1 MRGNVPTQGQLRR
14 SPNRVASTSGSSR
27 RTPGGSMFIARR
39 NRRALVGVVAVAALA
54 VAGCSSKAK
63 TAAAPSSSAPAATT
77 SAPVAA
83 STSAA
88 APSAAAS
95 SAPASSAP
103 AETITIGLFGTFGF
117 KEAGL
122 YDAYMKLHPNITI
135 KEDDVEQSSD
145 YYKALQTHLAAGSG
159 LDDIQAIEIGF
170 VADVTANHAD
180 QFVDFNSLPE
190 GPQLKSTFYDWK
202 WGMASTADGK
212 KTIGLGTDA
221 GPEAMCYRPD
231 LLKAAGLPSDRATLN
246 QQWATWDGFISFG
259 QKYEAAAGKKGQF
272 LDSAASIFN
281 AAVTQG
287 TEEYD
292 NASGKPDVANSDGVK
307 NAWALATK
315 AAQAKIT
322 AGLSQFSTPWN
333 QAFANGAFATIS
345 CPSWMT
351 GYITSQAG
359 QAVSGDWDI
368 ANLPGGAANWGGS
381 WLGVPKAGKNQAAA
395 EALAEWLTA
404 PAQQITMWTSAGH
417 VPSSS
422 TAAKDPAVASATS
435 DYFNKAP
442 IGQIFGASASKLKQ
456 QPIGPYDTQI
466 QSDIDTSLANVETK
480 GEAPAKGFSEAL
492 ANIAQ
497 VVGG

>member
-1 MRGNVPTQGQLRR
+1 MY
-14 SPNRVASTSGSSR
+14 
-27 RTPGGSMFIARR
+27 MARR

-54 VAGCSSKAK
+54 VAGCSSSKAK
-63 TAAAPSSSAPAATT
+63 TAAAPTSSAASSSAAS

-83 STSAA
+83 TSAA
-88 APSAAAS
+88 ATAAAS
-95 SAPASSAP
+95 SAPASAP
-103 AETITIGLFGTFGF
+103 AAGAAPQTITIGLFGTFGF

-135 KEDDVEQSSD
+135 KEDDVEQSAD

-190 GPQLKSTFYDWK
+190 GAQLKSSFYPWK
-202 WGMASTADGK
+202 WAMASTSDGK
-212 KTIGLGTDA
+212 ALGLGTDA

-231 LLKAAGLPSDRATLN
+231 LLKAAGLPSDRAAVSTA
-246 QQWATWDGFISFG
+246 WSTWQGFIDFG
-259 QKYEAAAGKKGQF
+259 KQYVAKTHKPF

-287 TEEYD
+287 TEGYD
-292 NASGKPDVANSDGVK
+292 NASGKPDVKGSDGVTT
-307 NAWALATK
+307 AWGLATS

-333 QAFANGAFATIS
+333 QAFANGAFAAIS
-345 CPSWMT
+345 CPSWML
-351 GYITSQAG
+351 GYITSEAG
-359 QAVSGDWDI
+359 QAVSGDWDV

-404 PAQQITMWTSAGH
+404 PAQQITMWTSQQH
-417 VPSSS
+417 FPSSS
-422 TAAKDPAVASATS
+422 TAAKDTAVASATS

-442 IGQIFGASASKLKQ
+442 IGQIFGDSASKLKQ

-466 QSDIDTSLANVETK
+466 QSDIDTSLSNVETK
-480 GEAPAKGFSEAL
+480 GEAPTKAFSEAL

>member
-1 MRGNVPTQGQLRR
+1 
-14 SPNRVASTSGSSR
+14 
-27 RTPGGSMFIARR
+27 MFMARR
-39 NRRALVGVVAVAALA
+39 NRRALIGVVAVAALA
-54 VAGCSSKAK
+54 VAGCSSSKAK
-63 TAAAPSSSAPAATT
+63 TAAPTSSAASPSAAS

-83 STSAA
+83 TSAA
-88 APSAAAS
+88 ATTAAS
-95 SAPASSAP
+95 SAPASASAAGGAP
-103 AETITIGLFGTFGF
+103 QTITIGLFGTFGF

-135 KEDDVEQSSD
+135 KEDDVEQSAD

-190 GPQLKSTFYDWK
+190 GAQLKSSFYPWK
-202 WGMASTADGK
+202 WAMASTSDGK
-212 KTIGLGTDA
+212 TVGLGTDA

-231 LLKAAGLPSDRATLN
+231 LLKAAGLPSDRAAVSTA
-246 QQWATWDGFISFG
+246 WSTWQGFIDFG
-259 QKYEAAAGKKGQF
+259 KQYVAKTHKPF

-287 TEEYD
+287 TEGYD
-292 NASGKPDVANSDGVK
+292 NASGKPDVKGSDGVTT
-307 NAWALATK
+307 AWALATS

-333 QAFANGAFATIS
+333 QAFANGAFAAIS
-345 CPSWMT
+345 CPSWML
-351 GYITSQAG
+351 GYITSEAG
-359 QAVSGDWDI
+359 QAVSGDWDV

-404 PAQQITMWTSAGH
+404 PAQQITMWTSQQH
-417 VPSSS
+417 FPSSS

-442 IGQIFGASASKLKQ
+442 IGQIFGDSASKLKQ

-466 QSDIDTSLANVETK
+466 QSAIDTSLSNVETK
-480 GEAPAKGFSEAL
+480 GAAPAKAFSDAL

-497 VVGG
+497 ITG

>member
-1 MRGNVPTQGQLRR
+1 MY
-14 SPNRVASTSGSSR
+14 
-27 RTPGGSMFIARR
+27 MARR

-54 VAGCSSKAK
+54 VAGCSSSKAK
-63 TAAAPSSSAPAATT
+63 TAAAPTSSAASSSAAAS

-83 STSAA
+83 TSAA
-88 APSAAAS
+88 ATAAAS
-95 SAPASSAP
+95 SAPASAAAAGGAP
-103 AETITIGLFGTFGF
+103 QTITIGLFGTFGF

-180 QFVDFNSLPE
+180 QFVDFNSLSE
-190 GPQLKSTFYDWK
+190 GAQLKSTFYPWK
-202 WGMASTADGK
+202 WAMASTSDGK
-212 KTIGLGTDA
+212 TVGLGTDA

-231 LLKAAGLPSDRATLN
+231 LLKAAGLPSDRAALN
-246 QQWATWDGFISFG
+246 ASWSTWQGFIDFG
-259 QKYEAAAGKKGQF
+259 KQYTAKTHKPF

-287 TEEYD
+287 TEGYD
-292 NASGKPDVANSDGVK
+292 NTSGKPDVKGSDGVTT
-307 NAWALATK
+307 AWSLATS

-333 QAFANGAFATIS
+333 QAFANGAFAAIS
-345 CPSWMT
+345 CPSWML
-351 GYITSQAG
+351 GYITSEAG
-359 QAVSGDWDI
+359 QAVSGDWDV

-404 PAQQITMWTSAGH
+404 PAQQITMWTSQQH
-417 VPSSS
+417 FPSSS
-422 TAAKDPAVASATS
+422 TAAKDTAVATATS

-442 IGQIFGASASKLKQ
+442 IGQIFGDSASKLKQ

-466 QSDIDTSLANVETK
+466 QSDIDTSLSNVETK
-480 GEAPAKGFSEAL
+480 GETPAKAFSEAL

>member
-1 MRGNVPTQGQLRR
+1 
-14 SPNRVASTSGSSR
+14 
-27 RTPGGSMFIARR
+27 MFMARR

-63 TAAAPSSSAPAATT
+63 TAAAPTTSAASSTAAAAAS

-83 STSAA
+83 TSAA
-88 APSAAAS
+88 ATTAAS
-95 SAPASSAP
+95 SAPASSPAAGGAP
-103 AETITIGLFGTFGF
+103 QTITIGLFGTFGF

-190 GPQLKSTFYDWK
+190 GAQLKSTFYPWK
-202 WGMASTADGK
+202 WAMATTSDN
-212 KTIGLGTDA
+212 KTVGLGTDA

-231 LLKAAGLPSDRATLN
+231 LLKAAGLPSDRATLDAS
-246 QQWATWDGFISFG
+246 WSTWQGFINFG
-259 QKYEAAAGKKGQF
+259 KQYVAKTHKPF

-287 TEEYD
+287 TEGYD
-292 NASGKPDVANSDGVK
+292 NSSGKPDVKNSDGVTT
-307 NAWALATK
+307 AWSLATS

-333 QAFANGAFATIS
+333 QAFANGAFAAIS
-345 CPSWMT
+345 CPSWML
-351 GYITSQAG
+351 GYITSEAG
-359 QAVSGDWDI
+359 QAVSGDWDV
-368 ANLPGGAANWGGS
+368 ASLPGGAANWGGS

-404 PAQQITMWTSAGH
+404 PAQQITMWTSQQH
-417 VPSSS
+417 FPSSS
-422 TAAKDPAVASATS
+422 TAAQDPAVAAATS

-442 IGQIFGASASKLKQ
+442 IGQIFGDSASKLKQ

-466 QSDIDTSLANVETK
+466 QSDIDTSLTNVETK
-480 GEAPAKGFSEAL
+480 GEAPAKAFNEAL

-497 VVGG
+497 VVG

>member
-1 MRGNVPTQGQLRR
+1 MSMAHRRPTGQMVTL
-14 SPNRVASTSGSSR
+14 SALIAAS
-27 RTPGGSMFIARR
+27 
-39 NRRALVGVVAVAALA
+39 VVI
-54 VAGCSSKAK
+54 AGCSSSKSKAGTSTSPS
-63 TAAAPSSSAPAATT
+63 TAAS
-77 SAPVAA
+77 
-83 STSAA
+83 SAA
-88 APSAAAS
+88 APSASAAAS
-95 SAPASSAP
+95 TPAAASAPASAP
-103 AETITIGLFGTFGF
+103 AAGDAPVTITVGDFGTFGY

-122 YDAYMKLHPNITI
+122 YDAYQKLHPNVTI
-135 KEDDVEQSSD
+135 KEDTVEQSAD

-287 TEEYD
+287 TEQYD

-333 QAFANGAFATIS
+333 QAFAGGAFAAIS

-404 PAQQITMWTSAGH
+404 PAQQVTMWTSAGH
-417 VPSSS
+417 FPSSS
-422 TAAKDPAVASATS
+422 TAAKDPKVSAATS

-442 IGQIFGASASKLKQ
+442 IGQIFGDSASKLKMV
-456 QPIGPYDTQI
+456 PIGPYDTQI
-466 QSDIDTSLANVETK
+466 QNAIDTSLSNVETK
-480 GEAPAKGFSEAL
+480 GAAPAAAFSDAL
-492 ANIAQ
+492 KNVAQ
-497 VVGG
+497 VTG

>member
-1 MRGNVPTQGQLRR
+1 
-14 SPNRVASTSGSSR
+14 
-27 RTPGGSMFIARR
+27 MFMARR
-39 NRRALVGVVAVAALA
+39 NRRALIGVVAVAALA

-63 TAAAPSSSAPAATT
+63 TAAAPTTSAASSTAAAAAS

-83 STSAA
+83 TSAA
-88 APSAAAS
+88 ATTAAS
-95 SAPASSAP
+95 SAPASAP
-103 AETITIGLFGTFGF
+103 AAGGAPQTITIGLFGTFGF

-135 KEDDVEQSSD
+135 KEDDVEQSAD

-190 GPQLKSTFYDWK
+190 GAQLKSTFYPWK
-202 WGMASTADGK
+202 WAMATTSDN
-212 KTIGLGTDA
+212 KTVGLGTDA

-231 LLKAAGLPSDRATLN
+231 LLKAAGLPSDRAALN
-246 QQWATWDGFISFG
+246 TAWSTWQGFINFG
-259 QKYEAAAGKKGQF
+259 KQYVAKTHKPF

-287 TEEYD
+287 TEGYD
-292 NASGKPDVANSDGVK
+292 NSSGKPDVKNSDGVTT
-307 NAWALATK
+307 AWSLATS

-333 QAFANGAFATIS
+333 QAFANGAFAAIS
-345 CPSWMT
+345 CPSWML
-351 GYITSQAG
+351 GYITSEAG
-359 QAVSGDWDI
+359 QAVSGDWDV

-404 PAQQITMWTSAGH
+404 PAQQITMWTSQQH
-417 VPSSS
+417 FPSSS

-442 IGQIFGASASKLKQ
+442 IGQIFGDSASKLKQ

-466 QSDIDTSLANVETK
+466 QSDIDTSLTNVETK
-480 GEAPAKGFSEAL
+480 GEAPAKAFNEAL

-497 VVGG
+497 VVG

>member
-1 MRGNVPTQGQLRR
+1 
-14 SPNRVASTSGSSR
+14 
-27 RTPGGSMFIARR
+27 MFMARR
-39 NRRALVGVVAVAALA
+39 NRRALIGVVAVAALA

-63 TAAAPSSSAPAATT
+63 TAAAPTTSAASSTAAAAASSAPVGAT
-77 SAPVAA
+77 SAPA
-83 STSAA
+83 TT
-88 APSAAAS
+88 AAS
-95 SAPASSAP
+95 SAPASAP
-103 AETITIGLFGTFGF
+103 AAGGAPQTITIGLFGTFGF

-135 KEDDVEQSSD
+135 KEDDVEQSAD

-190 GPQLKSTFYDWK
+190 GAQLKSTFYPWK
-202 WGMASTADGK
+202 WAMATTSDN
-212 KTIGLGTDA
+212 KTVGLGTDA

-231 LLKAAGLPSDRATLN
+231 LLKAAGLPSDRAALN
-246 QQWATWDGFISFG
+246 ATWSTWQGFINFG
-259 QKYEAAAGKKGQF
+259 KQYVAKTHKPF

-287 TEEYD
+287 TEGYD
-292 NASGKPDVANSDGVK
+292 NSSGKPDVKNSDGVTT
-307 NAWALATK
+307 AWSLATS

-333 QAFANGAFATIS
+333 QAFANGAFAAIS
-345 CPSWMT
+345 CPSWML
-351 GYITSQAG
+351 GYITSEAG
-359 QAVSGDWDI
+359 QAVSGDWDV
-368 ANLPGGAANWGGS
+368 ASLPGGAANWGGS

-404 PAQQITMWTSAGH
+404 PAQQITMWTSQQH
-417 VPSSS
+417 FPSSS
-422 TAAKDPAVASATS
+422 TAAQDPAVAAATS

-442 IGQIFGASASKLKQ
+442 IGQIFGDSASKLKQ

-466 QSDIDTSLANVETK
+466 QSDIDTSLTNVETK
-480 GEAPAKGFSEAL
+480 GEAPAKAFNEAL

-497 VVGG
+497 VVG

>member
-1 MRGNVPTQGQLRR
+1 MSMAHRRPTGQMVTL
-14 SPNRVASTSGSSR
+14 SALIAAS
-27 RTPGGSMFIARR
+27 
-39 NRRALVGVVAVAALA
+39 VVI
-54 VAGCSSKAK
+54 AGCSSSKSKASTSTSPT
-63 TAAAPSSSAPAATT
+63 TAAS
-77 SAPVAA
+77 
-83 STSAA
+83 SAA
-88 APSAAAS
+88 APSASASAAAS
-95 SAPASSAP
+95 TPAAASAPASAP
-103 AETITIGLFGTFGF
+103 AAGDAPVTITVGDFGTFGY

-122 YDAYMKLHPNITI
+122 YAAYQKLHPNVTI
-135 KEDDVEQSSD
+135 KEDTVEQSAD

-190 GPQLKSTFYDWK
+190 GPQLKGTFYDWK

-212 KTIGLGTDA
+212 QTIGLGTDA

-246 QQWATWDGFISFG
+246 QQWATWDGFIKFG
-259 QKYEAAAGKKGQF
+259 QKYEAAAGKKGHF
-272 LDSAASIFN
+272 LDSTGSIFN

-287 TEEYD
+287 KEEYD
-292 NASGKPDVANSDGVK
+292 NAAGKPDVANSDGVK
-307 NAWALATK
+307 TAWALGTQ

-333 QAFANGAFATIS
+333 QAFANGAFAAIS
-345 CPSWMT
+345 CPSWML

-359 QAVSGDWDI
+359 QAVSGDWDV
-368 ANLPGGAANWGGS
+368 ANIPGGASNWGGS

-404 PAQQITMWTSAGH
+404 PAQQITMWTSQGH
-417 VPSSS
+417 FPSSS
-422 TAAKDPAVASATS
+422 TAAKDPAVAAATS

-442 IGQIFGASASKLKQ
+442 IGQIFGDSASKLKMV
-456 QPIGPYDTQI
+456 PIGPYDTQI
-466 QSDIDTSLANVETK
+466 QSAIDNSLGNVETK
-480 GEAPAKGFSEAL
+480 GADPAKAFSDAL
-492 ANIAQ
+492 KNVAQ
-497 VVGG
+497 ITG

>member
-1 MRGNVPTQGQLRR
+1 
-14 SPNRVASTSGSSR
+14 
-27 RTPGGSMFIARR
+27 MFIARR

-63 TAAAPSSSAPAATT
+63 TGASPSTSAPAATT

-88 APSAAAS
+88 APSAPAS
-95 SAPASSAP
+95 SAPASSGP
-103 AETITIGLFGTFGF
+103 ATTITIGLFGTFGF

-135 KEDDVEQSSD
+135 KEDDVEKSDD

-159 LDDIQAIEIGF
+159 LDDIQGIEIGF

-190 GPQLKSTFYDWK
+190 GAQLKSTFYPWK
-202 WGMASTADGK
+202 WAMATSGS

-231 LLKAAGLPSDRATLN
+231 LLKAAGLPSDRAAVN
-246 QQWATWDGFISFG
+246 AQWSTWQGFIDFG
-259 QKYEAAAGKKGQF
+259 KQYVAKTHKPF
-272 LDSAASIFN
+272 LDSPGSIFN

-287 TEEYD
+287 TEGYD
-292 NASGKPDVANSDGVK
+292 NTAGKPDVKGSDGVTT
-307 NAWALATK
+307 AWSLASS

-322 AGLSQFSTPWN
+322 AGLDQFSTPWN
-333 QAFANGAFATIS
+333 QAFSNGAFAAIS
-345 CPSWMT
+345 CPSWML
-351 GYITSQAG
+351 GYITSEAG
-359 QAVSGDWDI
+359 QAVSGDWDV

-404 PAQQITMWTSAGH
+404 PAQQMTMWTSQQH
-417 VPSSS
+417 FPSSS
-422 TAAKDPAVASATS
+422 TAAQDPSVASATS

-442 IGQIFGASASKLKQ
+442 IGQIFGDSASKLKQ

-466 QSDIDTSLANVETK
+466 QNDIDNSLLNVANK
-480 GEAPAKGFSEAL
+480 GETPAKAFTEAL

>member
-1 MRGNVPTQGQLRR
+1 
-14 SPNRVASTSGSSR
+14 
-27 RTPGGSMFIARR
+27 MFMARR
-39 NRRALVGVVAVAALA
+39 NRRALIGVVAVAALA
-54 VAGCSSKAK
+54 VAGCSSSKAK
-63 TAAAPSSSAPAATT
+63 TAAPTSSAASPSAAS

-83 STSAA
+83 TSAA
-88 APSAAAS
+88 ATTAAS
-95 SAPASSAP
+95 SAPASASAAGGAP
-103 AETITIGLFGTFGF
+103 QTITIGLFGTFGF

-135 KEDDVEQSSD
+135 KEDDVEQSAD

-170 VADVTANHAD
+170 VADVTANHAA

-190 GPQLKSTFYDWK
+190 GAQLKSSFYPWK
-202 WGMASTADGK
+202 WAMASTSDGK
-212 KTIGLGTDA
+212 TVGLGTDA

-231 LLKAAGLPSDRATLN
+231 LLKAAGLPSDRAAVSTA
-246 QQWATWDGFISFG
+246 WSTWQGFIDFG
-259 QKYEAAAGKKGQF
+259 KQYVAKTHKPF

-287 TEEYD
+287 TEGYD
-292 NASGKPDVANSDGVK
+292 NASGKPDVKGSDGVTT
-307 NAWALATK
+307 AWALATS

-333 QAFANGAFATIS
+333 QAFANGAFAAIS
-345 CPSWMT
+345 CPSWML
-351 GYITSQAG
+351 GYITSEAG
-359 QAVSGDWDI
+359 QAVSGDWDV

-404 PAQQITMWTSAGH
+404 PAQQITMWTSQQH
-417 VPSSS
+417 FPSSS
-422 TAAKDPAVASATS
+422 TAAQDPAVASATS

-442 IGQIFGASASKLKQ
+442 IGQIFGDSASKLKQ

-466 QSDIDTSLANVETK
+466 QSAIDTSLSNVETK
-480 GEAPAKGFSEAL
+480 GAAPAKAFSDAL

-497 VVGG
+497 ITG

>member
-1 MRGNVPTQGQLRR
+1 
-14 SPNRVASTSGSSR
+14 
-27 RTPGGSMFIARR
+27 MFMARR
-39 NRRALVGVVAVAALA
+39 NRALIGVVAVAALA

-63 TAAAPSSSAPAATT
+63 TAAAPA
-77 SAPVAA
+77 
-83 STSAA
+83 TSAA
-88 APSAAAS
+88 PSTAAVAAS
-95 SAPASSAP
+95 SAPQATTAATSAAASAAATSAP
-103 AETITIGLFGTFGF
+103 ASAPAAGGAPETITIGLFGTFGF

-122 YDAYMKLHPNITI
+122 YAQYEKLHPNITI

-159 LDDIQAIEIGF
+159 LDDIQGIEIGF

-190 GPQLKSTFYDWK
+190 GAQLKSTFYPWK
-202 WGMASTADGK
+202 WAMASTSDGK
-212 KTIGLGTDA
+212 TLGLGTDA

-231 LLKAAGLPSDRATLN
+231 LLKAAGLPSDRAALDT
-246 QQWATWDGFISFG
+246 QWSTWQGFINFG
-259 QKYEAAAGKKGQF
+259 KQYVAKTHKPF

-287 TEEYD
+287 TEGYD
-292 NASGKPDVANSDGVK
+292 NTSSKPDVKGSDGVTT
-307 NAWALATK
+307 AWGLATS

-333 QAFANGAFATIS
+333 QAFANGEFAAIS
-345 CPSWMT
+345 CPAWML
-351 GYITSQAG
+351 GYITSEAG
-359 QAVSGDWDI
+359 QAVSGDWDV

-381 WLGVPKAGKNQAAA
+381 WLGVPKASTHQADA

-404 PAQQITMWTSAGH
+404 PAQQITMWTSQQH
-417 VPSSS
+417 FPSSS
-422 TAAKDPAVASATS
+422 TAAQDPAVAAATS
-435 DYFNKAP
+435 VYFNNSP
-442 IGQIFGASASKLKQ
+442 IGQIFGGSASKLKQ
-456 QPIGPYDTQI
+456 QPIGPFDTQI

-480 GEAPAKGFSEAL
+480 GETPTKAFSEAL

-497 VVGG
+497 VVGS

>member
-1 MRGNVPTQGQLRR
+1 MSMAHRRPKGQMVTL
-14 SPNRVASTSGSSR
+14 SALIVTS
-27 RTPGGSMFIARR
+27 
-39 NRRALVGVVAVAALA
+39 VVI
-54 VAGCSSKAK
+54 AGCSSSKPK
-63 TAAAPSSSAPAATT
+63 AAASSSAPAPAAT
-77 SAPVAA
+77 S
-83 STSAA
+83 S

-95 SAPASSAP
+95 SSAPAASAPASAP
-103 AETITIGLFGTFGF
+103 ASAAGGAPLTITIGDFGTFGY

-122 YDAYMKLHPNITI
+122 YAAYMKLHPNITI
-135 KEDDVEQSSD
+135 KEDTVEQSAD

-212 KTIGLGTDA
+212 QTIGLGTDA

-246 QQWATWDGFISFG
+246 QQWATWDDFIKFG
-259 QKYEAAAGKKGQF
+259 QKYEAAAGKKGHF
-272 LDSAASIFN
+272 LDSTGSIFN

-307 NAWALATK
+307 TAWALGTK

-333 QAFANGAFATIS
+333 QAFANGAFAAIS
-345 CPSWMT
+345 CPSWML

-359 QAVSGDWDI
+359 QAVSGDWDV
-368 ANLPGGAANWGGS
+368 ANIPGGASNWGGS

-404 PAQQITMWTSAGH
+404 PAQQITMWTSQGH
-417 VPSSS
+417 FPSSS
-422 TAAKDPAVASATS
+422 TAAKDPAVAAATS

-442 IGQIFGASASKLKQ
+442 IGQIFGDSASKLKMV
-456 QPIGPYDTQI
+456 PIGPYDTQI
-466 QSDIDTSLANVETK
+466 QSAIDNSLGNVETK
-480 GEAPAKGFSEAL
+480 GADPAKAFSDAL
-492 ANIAQ
+492 KNVAQ
-497 VVGG
+497 ITGG

>member
-1 MRGNVPTQGQLRR
+1 
-14 SPNRVASTSGSSR
+14 
-27 RTPGGSMFIARR
+27 MFMARR
-39 NRRALVGVVAVAALA
+39 NRRALIGVVAVAALA
-54 VAGCSSKAK
+54 VAGCSSSKAK
-63 TAAAPSSSAPAATT
+63 TAAAPTSSAASPSAAS

-83 STSAA
+83 TSAA
-88 APSAAAS
+88 ATTAAS
-95 SAPASSAP
+95 SAPASASAAGGAP
-103 AETITIGLFGTFGF
+103 QTITIGLFGTFGF

-135 KEDDVEQSSD
+135 KEDDVEQSAD

-190 GPQLKSTFYDWK
+190 GAQLKSSFYPWK
-202 WGMASTADGK
+202 WAMASTSDGK
-212 KTIGLGTDA
+212 TVGLGTDA

-231 LLKAAGLPSDRATLN
+231 LLKAAGLPSDRAAVSTA
-246 QQWATWDGFISFG
+246 WSTWQGFIDFG
-259 QKYEAAAGKKGQF
+259 KQYVAKTHKPF

-287 TEEYD
+287 TEGYD
-292 NASGKPDVANSDGVK
+292 NASGKPDVKGSDGVTT
-307 NAWALATK
+307 AWALATS

-333 QAFANGAFATIS
+333 QAFANGAFAAIS
-345 CPSWMT
+345 CPSWML
-351 GYITSQAG
+351 GYITSEAG
-359 QAVSGDWDI
+359 QAVSGDWDV

-404 PAQQITMWTSAGH
+404 PAQQITMWTSQQH
-417 VPSSS
+417 FPSSS
-422 TAAKDPAVASATS
+422 TAAQDPAVASATS

-442 IGQIFGASASKLKQ
+442 IGQIFGDSASKLKQ

-466 QSDIDTSLANVETK
+466 QSAIDTSLSNVETK
-480 GEAPAKGFSEAL
+480 GAAPAKAFSDAL

-497 VVGG
+497 ITG

>member
-1 MRGNVPTQGQLRR
+1 
-14 SPNRVASTSGSSR
+14 
-27 RTPGGSMFIARR
+27 MFMARR
-39 NRRALVGVVAVAALA
+39 NRRALIGVVAVAALA
-54 VAGCSSKAK
+54 VAGCSSSKAK
-63 TAAAPSSSAPAATT
+63 TAAAPTSSAASPSAAS

-83 STSAA
+83 TSAA
-88 APSAAAS
+88 ATTAAS
-95 SAPASSAP
+95 SAPASASAAGGAP
-103 AETITIGLFGTFGF
+103 QTITIGLFGTFGF

-190 GPQLKSTFYDWK
+190 GAQLKSTFYPWK
-202 WGMASTADGK
+202 WAMASTSDGK
-212 KTIGLGTDA
+212 TVGLGTDA
-221 GPEAMCYRPD
+221 GPESMCYRPD
-231 LLKAAGLPSDRATLN
+231 LLKAAGLPSDRATLSAS
-246 QQWATWDGFISFG
+246 WSTWQGFIDFG
-259 QKYEAAAGKKGQF
+259 KQYVAKTHKPF

-287 TEEYD
+287 TEGYD
-292 NASGKPDVANSDGVK
+292 NASGKPDVKGSDGVTT
-307 NAWALATK
+307 AWTLATS

-333 QAFANGAFATIS
+333 QAFANGAFAAIS
-345 CPSWMT
+345 CPSWML
-351 GYITSQAG
+351 GYITSEAG
-359 QAVSGDWDI
+359 QAVSGDWDV
-368 ANLPGGAANWGGS
+368 ATLPGGAANWGGS

-404 PAQQITMWTSAGH
+404 PAQQITMWTSQQH
-417 VPSSS
+417 FPSSS

-442 IGQIFGASASKLKQ
+442 IGQIFGDSASKLKQ

-466 QSDIDTSLANVETK
+466 QSAIDTSLSNVETK
-480 GEAPAKGFSEAL
+480 GAAPAKAFSDAL

-497 VVGG
+497 ITG

>member
-1 MRGNVPTQGQLRR
+1 
-14 SPNRVASTSGSSR
+14 
-27 RTPGGSMFIARR
+27 MFMARR
-39 NRRALVGVVAVAALA
+39 NRRALIGVVAVAALA
-54 VAGCSSKAK
+54 VAGCSSSKAK
-63 TAAAPSSSAPAATT
+63 TAAPTSSAASPSAAS

-83 STSAA
+83 TSAA
-88 APSAAAS
+88 ATTAAS
-95 SAPASSAP
+95 SAPASASAAGGAP
-103 AETITIGLFGTFGF
+103 QTITIGLFGTFGF

-135 KEDDVEQSSD
+135 KEDDVEQSAD

-190 GPQLKSTFYDWK
+190 GAQLKSSFYPWK
-202 WGMASTADGK
+202 WAMASTSDGK
-212 KTIGLGTDA
+212 TVGLGTDA

-231 LLKAAGLPSDRATLN
+231 LLKAAGLPSDRAAVSTA
-246 QQWATWDGFISFG
+246 WSTWQGFIDFG
-259 QKYEAAAGKKGQF
+259 KQYVAKTHKPF

-287 TEEYD
+287 TEGYD
-292 NASGKPDVANSDGVK
+292 NASGKPDVKGSDGVTT
-307 NAWALATK
+307 AWALATS

-333 QAFANGAFATIS
+333 QAFANGAFAAIS
-345 CPSWMT
+345 CPSWML
-351 GYITSQAG
+351 GYITSEAG
-359 QAVSGDWDI
+359 QAVSGDWDV

-404 PAQQITMWTSAGH
+404 PAQQITMWTSQQH
-417 VPSSS
+417 FPSSS
-422 TAAKDPAVASATS
+422 TAAQDPAVASATS

-442 IGQIFGASASKLKQ
+442 IGQIFGDSASKLKQ

-466 QSDIDTSLANVETK
+466 QSAIDTSLSNVETK
-480 GEAPAKGFSEAL
+480 GAAPAKAFSDAL

-497 VVGG
+497 ITG

>member
-1 MRGNVPTQGQLRR
+1 
-14 SPNRVASTSGSSR
+14 
-27 RTPGGSMFIARR
+27 MFIARR
-39 NRRALVGVVAVAALA
+39 NRRALIGVVAVAALA
-54 VAGCSSKAK
+54 VAGCSSKTK
-63 TAAAPSSSAPAATT
+63 TAAAPSSSAPVATASAPVAATT
-77 SAPVAA
+77 SA
-83 STSAA
+83 T
-88 APSAAAS
+88 APSAATS

-170 VADVTANHAD
+170 VADVTANHAG

-190 GPQLKSTFYDWK
+190 GAQLKSTFYPWK
-202 WGMASTADGK
+202 WAMATTADN
-212 KTIGLGTDA
+212 KTVGLGTDA
-221 GPEAMCYRPD
+221 GPESMCYRPD
-231 LLKAAGLPSDRATLN
+231 LLKAAGLPSDRATLDT
-246 QQWATWDGFISFG
+246 QWSTWQGFINFG
-259 QKYEAAAGKKGQF
+259 KQYVAKTHKPF

-287 TEEYD
+287 TEGYD
-292 NASGKPDVANSDGVK
+292 NSSGKPDVKNSDGVTT
-307 NAWALATK
+307 AWSLATS
-315 AAQAKIT
+315 AATAKIT

-333 QAFANGAFATIS
+333 QAFANGEFAAIS
-345 CPSWMT
+345 CPSWML
-351 GYITSQAG
+351 GYITSEAG
-359 QAVSGDWDI
+359 QAVSGDWDV
-368 ANLPGGAANWGGS
+368 ASLPGGAANWGGS
-381 WLGVPKAGKNQAAA
+381 WLGVPKAGTHQADA

-404 PAQQITMWTSAGH
+404 PAQQITMWTSQQH
-417 VPSSS
+417 FPSSS
-422 TAAKDPAVASATS
+422 TAAQDPSVAAATS

-480 GEAPAKGFSEAL
+480 GEAPAKAFSEAL

>member
-1 MRGNVPTQGQLRR
+1 MAPRRPSGQMMTL
-14 SPNRVASTSGSSR
+14 SALIVTSV
-27 RTPGGSMFIARR
+27 II
-39 NRRALVGVVAVAALA
+39 
-54 VAGCSSKAK
+54 AGCSSSKK
-63 TAAAPSSSAPAATT
+63 TASSTSPSATTSSSAPSASASSSAPAA
-77 SAPVAA
+77 SPAA
-83 STSAA
+83 ST
-88 APSAAAS
+88 
-95 SAPASSAP
+95 PASTGDAP
-103 AETITIGLFGTFGF
+103 VTITIGDFGTFGF

-122 YDAYMKLHPNITI
+122 FDAYQKLHPNVTI
-135 KEDDVEQSSD
+135 KEDTVEQSSD

-190 GPQLKSTFYDWK
+190 GPQLKGTFYDWK
-202 WGMASTADGK
+202 WAMASTSDG

-259 QKYEAAAGKKGQF
+259 QKYEAAAGKKGHF
-272 LDSAASIFN
+272 LDSAGSVFN

-292 NASGKPDVANSDGVK
+292 NASGKPDVTNSDGVK
-307 NAWALATK
+307 SAWALATK

-333 QAFANGAFATIS
+333 QAFANGAFAAIS
-345 CPSWMT
+345 CPSWML

-359 QAVSGDWDI
+359 QAVSGDWDV

-404 PAQQITMWTSAGH
+404 PAQQITMWTSQGH
-417 VPSSS
+417 FPSSS

-442 IGQIFGASASKLKQ
+442 IGQIFGDSAAKLKMV
-456 QPIGPYDTQI
+456 PIGPYDTQI
-466 QSDIDTSLANVETK
+466 QSAIDTDLGNVETK
-480 GEAPAKGFSEAL
+480 GADPTKAFSDAL
-492 ANIAQ
+492 KNIAQ
-497 VVGG
+497 ITGG

>member
-1 MRGNVPTQGQLRR
+1 MYMG
-14 SPNRVASTSGSSR
+14 
-27 RTPGGSMFIARR
+27 RR
-39 NRRALVGVVAVAALA
+39 NRRALVGLVAVAAVA
-54 VAGCSSKAK
+54 VAGCSSSKK
-63 TAAAPSSSAPAATT
+63 AAAPASSSSPASTSSSSAPVAT
-77 SAPVAA
+77 S
-83 STSAA
+83 A
-88 APSAAAS
+88 APSAS
-95 SAPASSAP
+95 DSGGAPV
-103 AETITIGLFGTFGF
+103 TVTIGDFGTFGY

-122 YDAYMKLHPNITI
+122 YADYMKLHPNVTI
-135 KEDDVEQSSD
+135 KEDTVEQSAD

-170 VADVTANHAD
+170 VADVTTNHAD

-190 GPQLKSTFYDWK
+190 GPQLKGTFYPWK
-202 WGMASTADGK
+202 WSMASTADGS

-221 GPEAMCYRPD
+221 GPEAMCYRTD

-246 QQWATWDGFISFG
+246 TTWATWDGFINFG
-259 QKYEAAAGKKGQF
+259 KQYEASKTKSGHF

-287 TEEYD
+287 PTEQYV
-292 NASGKPDVANSDGVK
+292 NAAGKPDVANSDGVK

-322 AGLSQFSTPWN
+322 AGLGQFSTPWN
-333 QAFANGAFATIS
+333 KAFANGAFAAIS

-359 QAVSGDWDI
+359 QAVSGLWDI

-404 PAQQITMWTSAGH
+404 PAQQITMWTSQGH
-417 VPSSS
+417 FPSSS
-422 TAAKDPAVASATS
+422 TAAQDPAVAAATS

-442 IGQIFGASASKLKQ
+442 VGQIFGDSASKLKML
-456 QPIGPYDTQI
+456 PIGPYDTQI
-466 QSDIDTSLANVETK
+466 QSAIDTDLGNVETK
-480 GEAPAKGFSEAL
+480 GTDPAKGFSDAL
-492 ANIAQ
+492 KNIAQ
-497 VVGG
+497 ITG

>member
-1 MRGNVPTQGQLRR
+1 
-14 SPNRVASTSGSSR
+14 
-27 RTPGGSMFIARR
+27 MFMARR
-39 NRRALVGVVAVAALA
+39 NRRALIGVVAVAALA

-63 TAAAPSSSAPAATT
+63 TAAAPTTSAASSTAAAAAS

-83 STSAA
+83 TSAA
-88 APSAAAS
+88 ATTAAS
-95 SAPASSAP
+95 SAPASSPAAGGAP
-103 AETITIGLFGTFGF
+103 QTITIGLFGTFGF

-190 GPQLKSTFYDWK
+190 GAQLKSTFYPWK
-202 WGMASTADGK
+202 WAMATTSDN
-212 KTIGLGTDA
+212 KTVGLGTDA

-231 LLKAAGLPSDRATLN
+231 LLKAAGLPSDRATLDAS
-246 QQWATWDGFISFG
+246 WSTWQGFINFG
-259 QKYEAAAGKKGQF
+259 KQYVAKTHKPF

-287 TEEYD
+287 TEGYD
-292 NASGKPDVANSDGVK
+292 NSSGKPDVKNSDGVTT
-307 NAWALATK
+307 AWSLATS

-333 QAFANGAFATIS
+333 QAFANGAFAAIS
-345 CPSWMT
+345 CPSWML
-351 GYITSQAG
+351 GYITSEAG
-359 QAVSGDWDI
+359 QAVSGDWDV
-368 ANLPGGAANWGGS
+368 ASLPGGAANWGGS

-404 PAQQITMWTSAGH
+404 PAQQITMWTSQQH
-417 VPSSS
+417 FPSSS
-422 TAAKDPAVASATS
+422 TAAQDPAVAAATS

-442 IGQIFGASASKLKQ
+442 IGQIFGDSASKLKQ

-466 QSDIDTSLANVETK
+466 QSDIDTSLTNVETK
-480 GEAPAKGFSEAL
+480 GEAPAKAFNEAL

-497 VVGG
+497 VVG

>member
-1 MRGNVPTQGQLRR
+1 
-14 SPNRVASTSGSSR
+14 
-27 RTPGGSMFIARR
+27 MFMARR
-39 NRRALVGVVAVAALA
+39 NRRALIGVVAVAALA
-54 VAGCSSKAK
+54 VAGCSSSKAK
-63 TAAAPSSSAPAATT
+63 TAAAPTSSAASPSAAS

-83 STSAA
+83 TSAA
-88 APSAAAS
+88 ATTAAS
-95 SAPASSAP
+95 SAPASASAAGGAP
-103 AETITIGLFGTFGF
+103 QTITIGLFGTFGF

-135 KEDDVEQSSD
+135 KEDDVEQSAD

-190 GPQLKSTFYDWK
+190 GAQLKSSFYPWK
-202 WGMASTADGK
+202 WAMASTSDGK
-212 KTIGLGTDA
+212 TVGLGTDA

-231 LLKAAGLPSDRATLN
+231 LLKAAGLPSDRAAVSTA
-246 QQWATWDGFISFG
+246 WSTWQGFIDFG
-259 QKYEAAAGKKGQF
+259 KQYVAKTHKPF

-287 TEEYD
+287 TEGYD
-292 NASGKPDVANSDGVK
+292 NASGKPDVKGSDGVTT
-307 NAWALATK
+307 AWALATS

-333 QAFANGAFATIS
+333 QAFANGAFAAIS
-345 CPSWMT
+345 CPSWML
-351 GYITSQAG
+351 GYITSEAG
-359 QAVSGDWDI
+359 QAVSGDWDV

-404 PAQQITMWTSAGH
+404 PAQQITMWTSQQH
-417 VPSSS
+417 FPSSS

-442 IGQIFGASASKLKQ
+442 IGQIFGDSASKLKQ

-466 QSDIDTSLANVETK
+466 QSAIDTSLSNVETK
-480 GEAPAKGFSEAL
+480 GAAPAKAFSDAL

-497 VVGG
+497 ITG

>member
-1 MRGNVPTQGQLRR
+1 
-14 SPNRVASTSGSSR
+14 
-27 RTPGGSMFIARR
+27 MFMARR
-39 NRRALVGVVAVAALA
+39 NRALVGAVAVAALA

-63 TAAAPSSSAPAATT
+63 TAAAPSTSAAPSSAAAGPS

-83 STSAA
+83 T
-88 APSAAAS
+88 SAAAS
-95 SAPASSAP
+95 SAPASAP
-103 AETITIGLFGTFGF
+103 AAGGAPETITIGLFGTFGF

-122 YDAYMKLHPNITI
+122 YAQYEKLHPNITI

-159 LDDIQAIEIGF
+159 LDDIQGIEIGF

-190 GPQLKSTFYDWK
+190 GAQLKSSFYPWK
-202 WGMASTADGK
+202 WGMASTTDG

-231 LLKAAGLPSDRATLN
+231 LLKAAGLPSDRASLDT
-246 QQWATWDGFISFG
+246 QWSTWQGFINFG
-259 QKYEAAAGKKGQF
+259 KQYVAKTHKPF

-287 TEEYD
+287 TEGYD
-292 NASGKPDVANSDGVK
+292 NTSGKPDVKASDGVTT
-307 NAWALATK
+307 AWALATS

-333 QAFANGAFATIS
+333 QAFANGEFAAIS
-345 CPSWMT
+345 CPAWML
-351 GYITSQAG
+351 GYITSEAG
-359 QAVSGDWDI
+359 QAVSGDWDV
-368 ANLPGGAANWGGS
+368 ANLPGGEANWGGS
-381 WLGVPKAGKNQAAA
+381 WLGVPKTSTHQADA

-404 PAQQITMWTSAGH
+404 PAQQITMWTSQQH
-417 VPSSS
+417 FPSSS
-422 TAAKDPAVASATS
+422 TAAQDPAVAAATS
-435 DYFNKAP
+435 VYFNNAP
-442 IGQIFGASASKLKQ
+442 IGQIFGSSASKLKQ

-480 GEAPAKGFSEAL
+480 GEAPTKAFSEAL

-497 VVGG
+497 VVGS

>member
-1 MRGNVPTQGQLRR
+1 
-14 SPNRVASTSGSSR
+14 
-27 RTPGGSMFIARR
+27 MFMARR
-39 NRRALVGVVAVAALA
+39 NRRALIGVVAVAAVA
-54 VAGCSSKAK
+54 VAGCSSSKAK
-63 TAAAPSSSAPAATT
+63 TAAAPTSSAASPSAAS

-83 STSAA
+83 TSAA
-88 APSAAAS
+88 ATTPAS
-95 SAPASSAP
+95 SAPASASAAGAAP
-103 AETITIGLFGTFGF
+103 QTITIGLFGTFGF

-190 GPQLKSTFYDWK
+190 GAQLKSSFYPWK
-202 WGMASTADGK
+202 WAMASTSDGK
-212 KTIGLGTDA
+212 TVGLGTDA

-231 LLKAAGLPSDRATLN
+231 LLKAAGLPSDRAAVSTA
-246 QQWATWDGFISFG
+246 WSTWQGFIDFG
-259 QKYEAAAGKKGQF
+259 KQYVAKTHKPF

-287 TEEYD
+287 TEGYD
-292 NASGKPDVANSDGVK
+292 NAAGKPDVKGSDGVTT
-307 NAWALATK
+307 AWALATS

-333 QAFANGAFATIS
+333 QAFANGAFAAIS
-345 CPSWMT
+345 CPSWML
-351 GYITSQAG
+351 GYITSEAG
-359 QAVSGDWDI
+359 QAVSGDWDV

-404 PAQQITMWTSAGH
+404 PAQQITMWTSQQH
-417 VPSSS
+417 FPSSS

-442 IGQIFGASASKLKQ
+442 IGQIFGDSASKLKQ

-466 QSDIDTSLANVETK
+466 QSAIDTSLSNVETK
-480 GEAPAKGFSEAL
+480 GAAPAKAFSEAL

-497 VVGG
+497 ITG

>member
-1 MRGNVPTQGQLRR
+1 
-14 SPNRVASTSGSSR
+14 
-27 RTPGGSMFIARR
+27 MFMARR
-39 NRRALVGVVAVAALA
+39 NRRALIGVVAVAALA

-63 TAAAPSSSAPAATT
+63 TAAAPTTSAASSTAAAAAS

-83 STSAA
+83 TSAA
-88 APSAAAS
+88 ATTAAS
-95 SAPASSAP
+95 SAPASAP
-103 AETITIGLFGTFGF
+103 AAGGAPQTITIGLFGTFGF

-135 KEDDVEQSSD
+135 KEDDVEQSAD

-190 GPQLKSTFYDWK
+190 GAQLKSTFYPWK
-202 WGMASTADGK
+202 WAMATTSDN
-212 KTIGLGTDA
+212 KTVGLGTDA

-231 LLKAAGLPSDRATLN
+231 LLKAAGLPSDRAALN
-246 QQWATWDGFISFG
+246 ATWSTWQGFINFG
-259 QKYEAAAGKKGQF
+259 KQYVAKTHKPF

-287 TEEYD
+287 TEGYD
-292 NASGKPDVANSDGVK
+292 NSSGKPDVKNSDGVTT
-307 NAWALATK
+307 AWSLATS

-333 QAFANGAFATIS
+333 QAFANGAFAAIS
-345 CPSWMT
+345 CPSWML
-351 GYITSQAG
+351 GYITSEAG
-359 QAVSGDWDI
+359 QAVSGDWDV
-368 ANLPGGAANWGGS
+368 ASLPGGAANWGGS

-404 PAQQITMWTSAGH
+404 PAQQITMWTSQQH
-417 VPSSS
+417 FPSSS
-422 TAAKDPAVASATS
+422 TAAQDSSVAAATS

-442 IGQIFGASASKLKQ
+442 IGQIFGDSASKLKQ

-466 QSDIDTSLANVETK
+466 QSDIDTSLTNVETK
-480 GEAPAKGFSEAL
+480 GEAPAKAFNEAL

-497 VVGG
+497 VVG

>member
-1 MRGNVPTQGQLRR
+1 
-14 SPNRVASTSGSSR
+14 
-27 RTPGGSMFIARR
+27 MFMARR
-39 NRRALVGVVAVAALA
+39 NRRALIGVVAVAALA

-63 TAAAPSSSAPAATT
+63 TAAAPTTSAASSTAAAASS

-83 STSAA
+83 TSAA
-88 APSAAAS
+88 ATTAAS
-95 SAPASSAP
+95 SAPASAP
-103 AETITIGLFGTFGF
+103 AAGGAPQTITIGLFGTFGF

-190 GPQLKSTFYDWK
+190 GAQLKSTFYPWK
-202 WGMASTADGK
+202 WAMATTSDN
-212 KTIGLGTDA
+212 KTVGLGTDA

-231 LLKAAGLPSDRATLN
+231 LLKAAGLPSDRAALDAS
-246 QQWATWDGFISFG
+246 WSTWQGFINFG
-259 QKYEAAAGKKGQF
+259 KQYVAKTHKPF

-287 TEEYD
+287 TEGYD
-292 NASGKPDVANSDGVK
+292 NSSGKPDVKNSDGVTT
-307 NAWALATK
+307 AWSLATS

-333 QAFANGAFATIS
+333 QAFANGAFAAIS
-345 CPSWMT
+345 CPSWML
-351 GYITSQAG
+351 GYITSEAG
-359 QAVSGDWDI
+359 QAVSGDWDV
-368 ANLPGGAANWGGS
+368 ASLPGGAANWGGS

-404 PAQQITMWTSAGH
+404 PAQQITMWTSQQH
-417 VPSSS
+417 FPSSS
-422 TAAKDPAVASATS
+422 TAAQDSSVAAATS

-442 IGQIFGASASKLKQ
+442 IGQIFGNSASKLKQ

-466 QSDIDTSLANVETK
+466 QSDIDTSLTNVETK
-480 GEAPAKGFSEAL
+480 GEAPAKAFTEAL

-497 VVGG
+497 VVG

>member
-1 MRGNVPTQGQLRR
+1 MYMAHRRPSGQMVTL
-14 SPNRVASTSGSSR
+14 SALIAAS
-27 RTPGGSMFIARR
+27 
-39 NRRALVGVVAVAALA
+39 VVI
-54 VAGCSSKAK
+54 AGCSSSKSK
-63 TAAAPSSSAPAATT
+63 
-77 SAPVAA
+77 AA
-83 STSAA
+83 STSS
-88 APSAAAS
+88 PSATTSTTAAAS
-95 SAPASSAP
+95 ASAPGTASAPASTSADAGGAP
-103 AETITIGLFGTFGF
+103 VTITIGDFGTFGY

-122 YDAYMKLHPNITI
+122 YAAYEKLHPNVTI
-135 KEDDVEQSSD
+135 KEDTVEQSAD

-202 WGMASTADGK
+202 WAMASTADGK
-212 KTIGLGTDA
+212 QTIGVGTDA

-246 QQWATWDGFISFG
+246 QQWATWDGFIKFG
-259 QKYEAAAGKKGQF
+259 QQYEAAAGKKGHF

-307 NAWALATK
+307 SAWSLATK

-322 AGLSQFSTPWN
+322 AALSQFSTPWN

-404 PAQQITMWTSAGH
+404 PAQQVTMWTSQGH
-417 VPSSS
+417 FPSSS
-422 TAAKDPAVASATS
+422 TAAKDPAVAAATS

-442 IGQIFGASASKLKQ
+442 VGQIFGDSASKLKMV
-456 QPIGPYDTQI
+456 PIGPYDTQI
-466 QSDIDTSLANVETK
+466 QSAIDTSLGNVETK
-480 GEAPAKGFSEAL
+480 GADPAKAFSDAL
-492 ANIAQ
+492 KNIAQ
-497 VVGG
+497 VTGG

>member
-1 MRGNVPTQGQLRR
+1 
-14 SPNRVASTSGSSR
+14 
-27 RTPGGSMFIARR
+27 MFMARR
-39 NRRALVGVVAVAALA
+39 NRRALIGVVAVAALA

-63 TAAAPSSSAPAATT
+63 TAAAPTTSAASSTAAAAASSAPVGAT
-77 SAPVAA
+77 SAPA
-83 STSAA
+83 TT
-88 APSAAAS
+88 AAS
-95 SAPASSAP
+95 SAPASAP
-103 AETITIGLFGTFGF
+103 AAGGAPQTITIGLFGTFGF

-135 KEDDVEQSSD
+135 KEDDVEQSAD

-190 GPQLKSTFYDWK
+190 GAQLKSTFYPWK
-202 WGMASTADGK
+202 WAMATTSDN
-212 KTIGLGTDA
+212 KTVGLGTDA

-231 LLKAAGLPSDRATLN
+231 LLKAAGLPSDRAALN
-246 QQWATWDGFISFG
+246 ATWSTWQGFINFG
-259 QKYEAAAGKKGQF
+259 KQYVAKTHKPF

-287 TEEYD
+287 TEGYD
-292 NASGKPDVANSDGVK
+292 NSSGKPDVKNSDGVTT
-307 NAWALATK
+307 AWSLATS

-333 QAFANGAFATIS
+333 QAFANGAFAAIS
-345 CPSWMT
+345 CPSWML
-351 GYITSQAG
+351 GYITSEAG
-359 QAVSGDWDI
+359 QAVSGDWDV
-368 ANLPGGAANWGGS
+368 ASLPGGAANWGGS

-404 PAQQITMWTSAGH
+404 PAQQITMWTSQQH
-417 VPSSS
+417 FPSSS
-422 TAAKDPAVASATS
+422 TAAQDSSVAAATS

-442 IGQIFGASASKLKQ
+442 IGQIFGDSASKLKQ

-466 QSDIDTSLANVETK
+466 QSDIDTSLTNVETK
-480 GEAPAKGFSEAL
+480 GEAPAKAFNEAL

-497 VVGG
+497 VVG